1 MHYLFPQNYSAV
13 RTETMASKRKSAGPA
28 RVDEAKRAQLSWN
41 MLDVAQQSQQSV
53 EPSTSLNQPGSS
65 QNGPESCFNEPGS
78 ELGGSCGSLI
88 LIPDDDVSLLEEQ
101 ANEKAFTVPRQVKV
115 KGGNEKKELYAINQQ
130 VRELIGKYEQLRKL
144 RRLEVFNVMFI

>member
-41 MLDVAQQSQQSV
+41 MLDVAQQSQQSI

-65 QNGPESCFNEPGS
+65 QNGPESSLNEGRS
-78 ELGGSCGSLI
+78 VLGGACGSLI
-88 LIPDDDVSLLEEQ
+88 LVPDDDASLLEEQ

-115 KGGNEKKELYAINQQ
+115 KSGNEKKELYAINQQ
-130 VRELIGKYEQLRKL
+130 VRDLIGKYKKLRKL
-144 RRLEVFNVMFI
+144 